1 MWLHD
6 KRVRFQHLTSQVPG
20 CRTIPYLTQLQADLH
35 ALNEEVE
42 NRPWYVWGQVA
53 LK

>member
-6 KRVRFQHLTSQVPG
+6 KRVRFQHLTAQLPE
-20 CRTIPYLTQLQADLH
+20 CRTIPCVTQLQAELQV
-35 ALNEEVE
+35 LKEEIE
-42 NRPWYVWGQVA
+42 NRPWYVWGEVD